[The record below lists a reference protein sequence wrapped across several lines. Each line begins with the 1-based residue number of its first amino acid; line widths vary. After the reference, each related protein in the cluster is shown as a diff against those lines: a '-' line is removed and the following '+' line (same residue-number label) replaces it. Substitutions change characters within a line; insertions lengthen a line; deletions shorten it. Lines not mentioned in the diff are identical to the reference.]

1 MKKQVKL
8 WMPMLLLAMIF
19 LATACQKGED
29 FINPPSDEELLADA
43 PWVYT
48 AHTIDPANIQ
58 GGLVISDLY
67 AQRDACDQDDVY
79 TFSSTGTFNLEQGE
93 ETCTAN
99 AAQVID
105 SGTWTISED
114 SLTLDFL
121 NSDDEVYEISELDR
135 DELVLLKKYK
145 DSAGVNITETL
156 TFEHL
161 D

>member
-1 MKKQVKL
+1 
-8 WMPMLLLAMIF
+8 MLLLAMIF

-29 FINPPSDEELLADA
+29 FINPPSDDELLADA

-48 AHTIDPANIQ
+48 AHTIDPERIQ
-58 GGLVISDLY
+58 GNLVISDLH
-67 AQRDACDQDDVY
+67 AQRDICDQDDVY
-79 TFSSTGTFNLEQGE
+79 SFSSTGTFNLEQGE
-93 ETCTAN
+93 ETCAAN
-99 AAQVID
+99 AAQIID
-105 SGTWTISED
+105 SGTWTINED
-114 SLTLDFL
+114 SLTLEFL